1 MDKIQVYRHLDLQD
15 KVSFSIIDTV
25 RKIRDLN
32 YGDQRLLAELVRQR
46 EQSEDYLKH
55 EHFRKSTIL
64 LRTLLEN
71 GFF

>member
-1 MDKIQVYRHLDLQD
+1 MDKIQGYRHLDKED
-15 KVSFSIIDTV
+15 KISFSMTDTV
-25 RKIRDLN
+25 RKIRKLN
-32 YGDQRLLAELVRQR
+32 YGDQRLLAELVKQR
-46 EQSEDYLKH
+46 EESEDFLKY